1 MIKKEKIVIY
11 RRQLFK
17 TSEIFI
23 ESQVK
28 FYKKF
33 APLFVG
39 RKIFST
45 PKSSIE
51 YIVPKNQN
59 IFDIVKDVIFVNQND
74 YVKRLKQYNPK
85 VIHAHFGV
93 DAIYAM
99 KIAKQ
104 LKIPLVTTLHGFDVT
119 TTNISFLLSKK
130 PAFINYLLFRK
141 KLAKNGDLFIAVS
154 NFIRDRA
161 IDLGFPKDRIV
172 THYMGI
178 YTRVKVRNSQ
188 KSGDRILHVAR
199 LVEKKGTLYL
209 IKAFQKVV
217 EKNRDVKLIIIG
229 DGYLKDSLKKL
240 SEKLGIKNSV
250 EFLGA
255 IENQEVLMQIEKSDI
270 FTLPSITAKNG
281 DSEGLGMVFL
291 EAGIRGL
298 PIVATDHGGIP
309 EVVKDGFN
317 GYLVQERDIDMLAD
331 KLNFL
336 LENRDIREKFGQN
349 SISFIRE
356 NFNIEKQSA
365 KLEEIYRELIK

>member
-1 MIKKEKIVIY
+1 
-11 RRQLFK
+11 
-17 TSEIFI
+17 
-23 ESQVK
+23 
-28 FYKKF
+28 
-33 APLFVG
+33 
-39 RKIFST
+39 
-45 PKSSIE
+45 
-51 YIVPKNQN
+51 
-59 IFDIVKDVIFVNQND
+59 
-74 YVKRLKQYNPK
+74 
-85 VIHAHFGV
+85 
-93 DAIYAM
+93 
-99 KIAKQ
+99 
-104 LKIPLVTTLHGFDVT
+104 
-119 TTNISFLLSKK
+119 
-130 PAFINYLLFRK
+130 
-141 KLAKNGDLFIAVS
+141 
-154 NFIRDRA
+154 
-161 IDLGFPKDRIV
+161 
-172 THYMGI
+172 MGI
-178 YTRVKVRNSQ
+178 DTEVKVSNSQ

-217 EKNRDVKLIIIG
+217 EKNRGAKLIIIG
-229 DGYLKDSLKKL
+229 DGYLKDSLKNL
-240 SEKLGIKNSV
+240 SEKLDIKNSV

-255 IENQEVLMQIEKSDI
+255 VENQKVLMQMEKSDI
-270 FTLPSITAKNG
+270 FTLPSITAKSG

-356 NFNIEKQSA
+356 NFDIEKQSA

>member
-1 MIKKEKIVIY
+1 MIKKEKIIIY

-39 RKIFST
+39 RKIFSI

-51 YIVPKNQN
+51 YIIPKNQN

-161 IDLGFPKDRIV
+161 IGLGFPKDRIV

-178 YTRVKVRNSQ
+178 DTEVKVSNSQ

-217 EKNRDVKLIIIG
+217 EKNRGVKLIIIG

-255 IENQEVLMQIEKSDI
+255 IENQEVLIQMEKSDI

-336 LENRDIREKFGQN
+336 LKNRDIREKFGQN

-356 NFNIEKQSA
+356 NFDIEKQSA